1 MAERESTEERR
12 LLVVDDEP
20 GFVHMLRTG
29 LEKAGYAVITA
40 QNGEAA
46 LAQVRDADPD
56 LVILDI
62 AMPGM
67 TGWEVLERIE
77 ADPATAGVP
86 VVLLTA
92 LSAEADVIRGL
103 ESGAIDYITK
113 PFDLHHLLSV
123 VRMILDKLDHRGQ
136 ESYRQQ
142 RIAQRKHLMRS
153 LQELFPDSG
162 ADAEDIE

>member
-1 MAERESTEERR
+1 MAENESERQKR

-29 LEKAGYAVITA
+29 LEKAGYEVVTALSGQAAVA
-40 QNGEAA
+40 QARET
-46 LAQVRDADPD
+46 DPD

-86 VVLLTA
+86 VIMLTA

-103 ESGAIDYITK
+103 EEGAIDYITK

-162 ADAEDIE
+162 AEGAE